1 MNHDHRRIKMTV
13 WTAKEIDGLKGVPYL
28 DDLSFKDYQLFL
40 KLNFIDLGKRLVHFE
55 SCWSFRFIQEG
66 RAFQTLDKQKWGN
79 CFYTTDK
86 SNFID
91 WFNYESE
98 NVYQADLKQ
107 FNVITCND
115 IIEVITDTEPK
126 IILLD

>member
-1 MNHDHRRIKMTV
+1 MTV
-13 WTAKEIDGLKGVPYL
+13 WTAKEIDSLKGVPHL
-28 DDLSFKDYQLFL
+28 DDLSFKDYELFL
-40 KLNFIDLGKRLVHFE
+40 KLDFFDLGKRLVHFE

-66 RAFQTLDKQKWGN
+66 CAFKTLAEQEFRGGN
-79 CFYTTDK
+79 WFYTTQE

-91 WFNYESE
+91 WFNYESQSAYQE
-98 NVYQADLKQ
+98 NIKQ
-107 FNVITCND
+107 FNIITHHD